1 MSLDS
6 TETQSLLHQIRD
18 SFRVRENDKPI
29 YLDIGGDH
37 YQRVSSPQHQVIFGR
52 RGSGKSCLFVYCL
65 NQSKEAGE
73 NNFIYVGMDQF
84 KTLKFPD
91 ILTSILIDIFNQLPG
106 AKRKWWW
113 PFGTNKVQATLL
125 ELQDTLDTAF
135 EETVEE
141 ERRQKSSGKGSLKAL
156 EDTFELSGERTK
168 ERSVKS
174 KFNRQ
179 KQDFLER
186 HLPQYKRAIKESIPS
201 RDHKINVLLD
211 DYYLVNIHLQP
222 DVVDYLHRLF
232 RDTNL
237 YLKIGTIRH
246 RTKLRRYEDQTIGVE
261 LNQDIEEI
269 NLDKTLDTLRQTQD
283 YLVAILDEMGRSL
296 GISSVSNELFNSDA
310 AHALTLASGGV
321 PRDFLNIFVEA
332 VSLSVRNGKTDR
344 LTPTFIYKAAALQAI
359 PNKRRNLSEDAG
371 VSDAPALEAAFADIV
386 TFCLKEKKKT
396 AFLVSSDD
404 VQNMTAEHEML
415 QQLVDFKLI
424 HLIDQNTSAASG
436 RPGRYSAYTLDA
448 ALFMA
453 PRKRNIEIVEF
464 WIQDAHRGS
473 KGVRESPIYP
483 LQRIKANQSPSQ
495 LEAVLEEVD
504 SLPTEPETA

>member
-52 RGSGKSCLFVYCL
+52 RGSGKSCLFVYCM

-91 ILTSILIDIFNQLPG
+91 ILTSILIDIFSQLPG
-106 AKRKWWW
+106 AKKKWWW
-113 PFGTNKVQATLL
+113 PFGAKKIQVTLS
-125 ELQDTLDTAF
+125 ELQKTLDTAF
-135 EETVEE
+135 EEVIEE
-141 ERRQKSSGKGSLKAL
+141 ENRQKKAEKGSFKPL
-156 EDTFELSGERTK
+156 DTTNLSTERAS
-168 ERSVKS
+168 EYSVKS
-174 KFNRQ
+174 KFNRR

-186 HLPQYKRAIKESIPS
+186 HLPQYKRAIKESTPS
-201 RDHKINVLLD
+201 RDHRINVLLD
-211 DYYLVNIHLQP
+211 DYYLVNSHLQP
-222 DVVDYLHRLF
+222 DVIDYLHRLF
-232 RDTNL
+232 RDTNI

-246 RTKLRRYEDQTIGVE
+246 RTKLRRYEGQTIGIE
-261 LNQDIEEI
+261 LNQDVEEI

-283 YLVAILDEMGRSL
+283 YLVAILDEIGRTL
-296 GISSVSNELFNSDA
+296 GISSVSSELFNPDA

-332 VSLSVRNGKTDR
+332 VSLSVRSGKVDK

-404 VQNMTAEHEML
+404 VQNMAAEHEML

-483 LQRIKANQSPSQ
+483 LQRIKTNQSPSQ
-495 LEAVLEEVD
+495 LETVLEEVGN
-504 SLPTEPETA
+504 LPAEPDTA

>member
-1 MSLDS
+1 M
-6 TETQSLLHQIRD
+6 
-18 SFRVRENDKPI
+18 
-29 YLDIGGDH
+29 
-37 YQRVSSPQHQVIFGR
+37 
-52 RGSGKSCLFVYCL
+52 
-65 NQSKEAGE
+65 NQSKTAGE
-73 NNFIYVGMDQF
+73 DNFIYVGMDQF

-91 ILTSILIDIFNQLPG
+91 ILTSILIDIFRQLPG
-106 AKRKWWW
+106 AQRKWWW
-113 PFGTNKVQATLL
+113 PFGNTKIRIALL
-125 ELQDTLDTAF
+125 ELEKTLDTAF
-135 EETVEE
+135 EESIEE
-141 ERRQKSSGKGSLKAL
+141 EIRKKEKAKSGIKTPQGFA
-156 EDTFELSGERTK
+156 EATGERSS

-174 KFNRQ
+174 TFNRK
-179 KQDFLER
+179 KQDYLER
-186 HLPQYKRAIKESIPS
+186 HLPQYKRAIKEAVSLK
-201 RDHKINVLLD
+201 DHAVNILLD
-211 DYYLVNIHLQP
+211 DYYLVNSSLQP
-222 DVVDYLHRLF
+222 DVIDYLHRLF

-269 NLDKTLDTLRQTQD
+269 NLDKTLDSLRQTQD
-283 YLVAILDEMGRSL
+283 YLVAILDEMGRAL
-296 GISSVSNELFNSDA
+296 GISSVSAELFNVDA

-321 PRDFLNIFVEA
+321 PRDFLNLFVEA
-332 VSLSVRNGKTDR
+332 VSLSIRNGKTDR
-344 LTPTFIYKAAALQAI
+344 LTPTYIYKAAASQAI

-371 VSDAPALEAAFADIV
+371 VSDAPALEAAFADIL
-386 TFCLKEKKKT
+386 TFCLKEKRKT
-396 AFLVSSDD
+396 AFLVSTED
-404 VQNMTAEHEML
+404 VQSMPNEHEML

-483 LQRIKANQSPSQ
+483 LSRIRTNPSQSQ
-495 LEAVLEEVD
+495 LEVVLNEVD
-504 SLPTEPETA
+504 NLPTESESTEQ

>member
-18 SFRVRENDKPI
+18 SFRVRENDRPI

-37 YQRVSSPQHQVIFGR
+37 FRRVSSPQHQVIFGR
-52 RGSGKSCLFVYCL
+52 RGSGKSCLFVYCM

-91 ILTSILIDIFNQLPG
+91 ILTSILIDIFSQLPG
-106 AKRKWWW
+106 AKKKWWW
-113 PFGTNKVQATLL
+113 PFSTNKIQAALSEL
-125 ELQDTLDTAF
+125 EKTLDTAF
-135 EETVEE
+135 EESIEE
-141 ERRQKSSGKGSLKAL
+141 ESRKKNSGKGTFKPKDSLIEFGA
-156 EDTFELSGERTK
+156 EASNEL
-168 ERSVKS
+168 SVKS
-174 KFNRQ
+174 KFSRQ

-186 HLPQYKRAIKESIPS
+186 HLSQYKRAIKEAVPT
-201 RDHKINVLLD
+201 RDHAINILLD
-211 DYYLVNIHLQP
+211 DYYLVNNSLQP
-222 DVVDYLHRLF
+222 DVIDYLHRLF

-246 RTKLRRYEDQTIGVE
+246 RTKLRRYENQTIGVE

-283 YLVAILDEMGRSL
+283 YLVAILDEMGRTL
-296 GISSVSNELFNSDA
+296 GINSVSGNLFNADA

-321 PRDFLNIFVEA
+321 PRDFLTIFVEA
-332 VSLSVRNGKTDR
+332 VSLSVSSGKTDR
-344 LTPTFIYKAAALQAI
+344 LTPTYIYKAAASQAI

-371 VSDAPALEAAFADIV
+371 VTDAPALEAAFADIIS
-386 TFCLKEKKKT
+386 FCLKEKKKT

-404 VQNMTAEHEML
+404 VHAMAAEHEML

-436 RPGRYSAYTLDA
+436 RAGRYSAYTLDA

-464 WIQDAHRGS
+464 WLQDAHRGS

-483 LQRIKANQSPSQ
+483 LQRIKLNQQ
-495 LEAVLEEVD
+495 NIELEAVLGEVEE
-504 SLPTEPETA
+504 LPSEPETA